1 MRARMKYSPDWKL
14 SIRIW
19 INLKT
24 DDLRSNNRILR
35 FKFYLGRCQFDFD
48 QEYIDN
54 ISNTC
59 CQQPKWLYDRFHWFW
74 CLKVMKKGKKSINL
88 TWVYE
93 NSSPVTEFITSPI
106 VITIYCGN
114 ITKILIVFPRASSLY
129 LILHFS
135 PFSSTLK
142 RSSIQKNQHVNL
154 ISNYKGSKV
163 HNL

>member
-1 MRARMKYSPDWKL
+1 MLSATKMIARPISL
-14 SIRIW
+14 
-19 INLKT
+19 
-24 DDLRSNNRILR
+24 IL
-35 FKFYLGRCQFDFD
+35 G
-48 QEYIDN
+48 
-54 ISNTC
+54 
-59 CQQPKWLYDRFHWFW
+59 PKSYG
-74 CLKVMKKGKKSINL
+74 KSKKSINL

-114 ITKILIVFPRASSLY
+114 ITKILIVFPRASSSY

-135 PFSSTLK
+135 PLSSTLK

-154 ISNYKGSKV
+154 ISNYKGSEV

>member
-1 MRARMKYSPDWKL
+1 MLSATKMIARPISLILVPESYEKKY
-14 SIRIW
+14 
-19 INLKT
+19 
-24 DDLRSNNRILR
+24 
-35 FKFYLGRCQFDFD
+35 
-48 QEYIDN
+48 
-54 ISNTC
+54 
-59 CQQPKWLYDRFHWFW
+59 
-74 CLKVMKKGKKSINL
+74 KKSINH

-114 ITKILIVFPRASSLY
+114 ITKILIVFPRASSSY

-135 PFSSTLK
+135 PLSSTLK

-154 ISNYKGSKV
+154 ISNYKGSEV